1 MKSHVRVRQKVYQ
14 VISFEGN
21 EVVCGY
27 ILAAQYVWLSNT
39 DKPTQESAENNQDR

>member
-14 VISFEGN
+14 VIPFEGN

-27 ILAAQYVWLSNT
+27 ILAAQYGFQ
-39 DKPTQESAENNQDR
+39 TQMNRLAFILFFPPLRE